1 MTLRLSSFRN
11 TLTPPSF
18 AAARCS
24 AARVINNGETMA
36 IGRSDAAHLLR
47 RAGFG
52 GSLGEIDQ
60 LSQLD
65 LPAAVDAVL
74 DLSRADLSYRPGG
87 IDANGDSTWEQMVA
101 ITEGWMDH
109 CANAPVP
116 VVEKMVLFWHG
127 HLVVGR
133 EKVYDADYLW
143 RVNALQR
150 THGLGNARTLV
161 KAVAVEPAMLEYL
174 DNNQNYAENPNQNF
188 GRELLELFLLG
199 IGNYTEDDVD
209 ACARAW
215 TGHHLDEKARS
226 YRFYPKYHD
235 NSAKTFM
242 GVTKNWD
249 GPEIIDF
256 LFADP
261 TQRTVVAAHLV
272 RRIWSFLAHPG
283 APANVVSELSA
294 VLLAADFEIKPMLR
308 ALFLRPEFYSAT
320 AKEGLLRSPIEY
332 FVNVMRQTG
341 LRSNM
346 MKPMWILAPLG
357 QDPFDPPNVSGW
369 KQNKVWLSAAA
380 TSQRADWAA
389 YLGYRARDAKVGPF
403 LDIPALPLAQAVT
416 TVFERLG
423 IEAPTAVSRQAL
435 TQWFDRQR
443 SAQYEGWA
451 EVPLLHQVALLLP
464 ELQLA

>member
-1 MTLRLSSFRN
+1 
-11 TLTPPSF
+11 
-18 AAARCS
+18 
-24 AARVINNGETMA
+24 MA
-36 IGRSDAAHLLR
+36 IGRSEAAHLLR

-52 GSLGEIDQ
+52 GSLAEVEQ
-60 LSQLD
+60 LSQLE
-65 LPAAVDAVL
+65 LAAAVDRVL
-74 DLSRADLSYRPGG
+74 DLSGANLSYRPGG
-87 IDANGDSTWEQMVA
+87 INTNGDSTWEQMVA

-109 CANAPVP
+109 CANASVP

-150 THGLGNARTLV
+150 ANALGNARTLV
-161 KAVAVEPAMLEYL
+161 KAIAVEPAMLEYL
-174 DNNQNYAENPNQNF
+174 DNNQNYAANPNQNF

-199 IGNYTEDDVD
+199 IGNYTEEDVD

-215 TGHHLDEKARS
+215 TGHHLDEKARR
-226 YRFYPKYHD
+226 YKFYPEYHD
-235 NSAKTFM
+235 KSAKTFM
-242 GVTKNWD
+242 GITKNWD

-283 APANVVSELSA
+283 APANVVAELSS
-294 VLLAADFEIKPMLR
+294 VLLEADFEIKPLLR

-341 LRSNM
+341 FRSNI
-346 MKPMWILAPLG
+346 MKPMWVLESLG
-357 QDPFDPPNVSGW
+357 QEPFNPPNVAGW
-369 KQNKVWLSAAA
+369 KQNKYWLSAAA
-380 TSQRADWAA
+380 TAQRADWAVN
-389 YLGYRARDAKVGPF
+389 LGFRARDAKSGPF
-403 LDIPALPLAQAVT
+403 IDIAGIPLEQAVN
-416 TVFERLG
+416 TVFDRLA
-423 IEAPTAVSRQAL
+423 IEAPSPLSRQAL
-435 TQWFDRQR
+435 TQWFDHQR
-443 SAQYEGWA
+443 SAQYQGWA

-464 ELQLA
+464 ELQMA